1 MKNKPLCTFL
11 LAAFIAGAISL
22 AQAKPTRVE
31 VDDLKPAREHK
42 QSALIITK
50 VIDRFHYRKVDLDDA
65 MSTMIFERFLDSLD
79 PNKSFFTERD
89 LQAFQVYRVQLDDAL
104 RRAQLGPAFAI
115 FKRFRALVEQRAA
128 MAVALLESND
138 FDFELPEVYE
148 FDRED
153 MPWMADQKALDDMW
167 RRRVKNDI
175 LALRVAGKK
184 PADIN
189 KTLAKRYRG
198 ISRRIQQFT
207 AEDVFQ
213 AFINAYTLSIE
224 PHTSYMSPRSSEN
237 FDISMRLSL
246 QGIGAVLR
254 SENEYTL
261 VQSTV
266 PGGPAE
272 RSGELRSGDRILGVG
287 QGKEGL
293 SEDVVG
299 WRLQD
304 VVDLIRGPKGSVVR
318 LNILPKSVGADG
330 PTREVVLVRDQI
342 KLEDQ
347 AAKGEILEGLPGTN
361 GARIGIIE
369 VPAFYRDFKAQS
381 SGEKDFRST
390 TRDVRQLLAD
400 LMRQG
405 VDGVVIDLRRNG
417 GGSLSE
423 ATELTGLFIDQ
434 GPIVQVRDAN
444 GRVDVERDP
453 DPVQIYKGPLAVLV
467 DRNSASAS
475 EIFAGAIQDYRRGIV
490 VGEPT
495 FGKGTVQTLVDLGR
509 FVRGDDDLGRLRL
522 TMAQFFRINGGST
535 QHRGVTPDVTFP
547 TALEI
552 SDHGERSLDNAL
564 PWTSIDAVDYELQ
577 DSVSMAA
584 LRSRHAERIA
594 KDPGFRY
601 LMDEEADLAKLR
613 ALKTVSLN
621 ADERKREW
629 QAREQRQLERRNR
642 LRVFRGLEPLA
653 GLEESEGQAEADD
666 EADGDQEQVSRIMLE
681 ESARILADF
690 IQLRRPLTAQ
700 VDAK

>member
-1 MKNKPLCTFL
+1 MKNKPLSTFWL
-11 LAAFIAGAISL
+11 VAFIAGAIGV

-31 VDDLKPAREHK
+31 VDDLKPSREHK

-65 MSTMIFERFLDSLD
+65 MSTKIFERYLDSLD

-89 LQAFQVYRVQLDDAL
+89 LQAFEPYRVQLDDAL
-104 RRAQLGPAFAI
+104 RRAQLEPAFAI

-128 MAVALLESND
+128 MAVALLETND
-138 FDFELPEVYE
+138 FDFDLPEVYE

-153 MPWMADQKALDDMW
+153 VPWMADEKALDDMW

-175 LALRVAGKK
+175 LALQVAGKK
-184 PADIN
+184 PADVN
-189 KTLAKRYRG
+189 KTLKKRYQG
-198 ISRRIQQFT
+198 IARRVQQFT

-254 SENEYTL
+254 NENEYTL

-287 QGKEGL
+287 QGKEGI

-304 VVDLIRGPKGSVVR
+304 VVDLIRGPKGSIVR

-330 PTREVVLVRDQI
+330 PTREIVLVRDQI
-342 KLEDQ
+342 RLEDQ
-347 AAKGEILEGLPGTN
+347 AAKSEILEGLPGMN
-361 GARIGIIE
+361 GARIGVIE

-381 SGEKDFRST
+381 SGVKDFRST

-444 GRVDVERDP
+444 GRVDIERDP
-453 DPVQIYKGPLAVLV
+453 DPELIYEGPLAVLV

-547 TALEI
+547 TALQI
-552 SDHGERSLDNAL
+552 ADQGERSLDNAL
-564 PWTSIDAVDYELQ
+564 PWTSIDAVDYKLQ

-584 LRSRHAERIA
+584 LRRNHAERINQ
-594 KDPGFRY
+594 DPGFRY
-601 LMDEEADLAKLR
+601 LIDEEADIVQLR

-629 QAREQRQLERRNR
+629 QVREQRRLERHNR
-642 LRVFRGLEPLA
+642 LRAFRGLEPLA
-653 GLEESEGQAEADD
+653 GLEESEDEAEADD
-666 EADGDQEQVSRIMLE
+666 ETDGDQEQVSRIMLE
-681 ESARILADF
+681 EAARILADY

-700 VDAK
+700 IDAK